1 MAEVRKIDTAPQS
14 GKDVGRPYADLWSR
28 PGFLVRRLHQIHLGL
43 FLDECKD
50 YDITPVQFAILTV
63 LYSGNALDQITLS
76 NSVGIDRTS
85 GADVIRRLHRR
96 GLVERVASRKD
107 RRAKLVHITDEGKAL
122 VRKMQP
128 HMERAQER
136 FIACLDAAEQAKFIE
151 LLEKAI
157 HANNDASRA
166 PPPLGFTKIPHGLAR
181 GASHAAGGVSVIKKR
196 LGGAKKT

>member
-1 MAEVRKIDTAPQS
+1 MTTQL
-14 GKDVGRPYADLWSR
+14 GKTVGRPYADLWSR

-63 LYSGNALDQITLS
+63 LYNGNALDQITLS

-136 FIACLDAAEQAKFIE
+136 FISCLDAAEQATFIE
-151 LLEKAI
+151 LLEKVI

-166 PPPLGFTKIPHGLAR
+166 PPPLGFSKGSHDATLS
-181 GASHAAGGVSVIKKR
+181 ASAAATDPSALKKR
-196 LGGAKKT
+196 VGTSKRS